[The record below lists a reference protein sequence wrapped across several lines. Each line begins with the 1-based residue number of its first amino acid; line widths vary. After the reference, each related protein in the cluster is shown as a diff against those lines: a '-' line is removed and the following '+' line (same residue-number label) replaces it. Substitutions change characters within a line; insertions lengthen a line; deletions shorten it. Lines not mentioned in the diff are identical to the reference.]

1 MTDCQK
7 KLWLLVAKNTSS
19 NLDARIVYDELLK
32 QLNMSKDFELLKI
45 TETDQGLEVR
55 ISEKAYSNYALIG
68 LIEQIKFNLLNTDD
82 ISELDNEFKL
92 KSSKQNYDA

>member
-32 QLNMSKDFELLKI
+32 QLKDPILHNWI
-45 TETDQGLEVR
+45 
-55 ISEKAYSNYALIG
+55 
-68 LIEQIKFNLLNTDD
+68 
-82 ISELDNEFKL
+82 
-92 KSSKQNYDA
+92 